1 MEFRLEIGYAVFCMG
16 QAEDL
21 TAIENNIARLK
32 KDYDQYFL
40 GFEKRPPDKL
50 RQQVEREVRDLIGF
64 RSPNTSLKFRAQT
77 LVQRMATY
85 RQLWDRTLQQ
95 IEDGKFKRDIFRA
108 NLKERARTERAASG
122 GAGAYDEVIEDAE
135 LFEEEPPK
143 KPWGNVFDAYL
154 KARGQT
160 KESTSGLTYEKLH
173 DVLEKQAA
181 QIREKFKAK
190 DVEFKV
196 VIEDGKA
203 RLKATPKK

>member
-1 MEFRLEIGYAVFCMG
+1 MG
-16 QAEDL
+16 QADDL
-21 TAIENNIARLK
+21 NAIEANLARLK

-40 GFEKRPPDKL
+40 GFEKRPPDQL
-50 RQQVEREVRDLIGF
+50 RIQVEREVRGLIGY
-64 RSPNTSLKFRAQT
+64 RSPNTGLKFRAQM
-77 LVQRMATY
+77 LVQRLATY
-85 RQLWDRTLQQ
+85 RTLWDRTLQQ

-108 NLKERARTERAASG
+108 NLKEKARAERAPAG
-122 GAGAYDEVIEDAE
+122 GAGGRAHDDVIEDAE
-135 LFEEEPPK
+135 LFEEPPQ
-143 KPWGNVFDAYL
+143 KPWGNVFDAYV

-173 DVLEKQAA
+173 EVLEKQAA
-181 QIREKFKAK
+181 QIRSKYQAK